1 MRHDNNACLIEHEDN
16 LYQSIGKLSLL
27 LAHSEALFITGN
39 IIAGESRGK
48 PRHFR
53 IDYRR

>member
-1 MRHDNNACLIEHEDN
+1 MRHDNNASLIEHENN

-27 LAHSEALFITGN
+27 LACSEALFIIGN
-39 IIAGESRGK
+39 IIAGESLGK